1 MYQGQRKIRFA
12 GLLFIAAMVAGIFS
26 VAPSIDSTKYLTE
39 AAANSNNVIVDAF
52 FQFVMS
58 LAYLGVAIL
67 LYPTIKKFD
76 GSLAIGFLSFRI
88 IAATLV
94 VFGTILLL
102 SILALSQ
109 EFVYNSPES
118 SLDLKALG
126 NVLKIKRDYINHVF
140 MVLVLCIGNLM
151 LYVVLIKSNLVP
163 KWLSVWGLFGT
174 LFSAIA
180 SVLIMFQSIDIITP
194 EYLIL
199 NIPTAI
205 LELVLGMWLIVKGFN
220 QKTLEIIKENN

>member
-1 MYQGQRKIRFA
+1 MYQGQLKIRYA
-12 GLLFIAAMVAGIFS
+12 GLLFIAAMIAGILS

-52 FQFVMS
+52 FQFMMS

-67 LYPTIKKFD
+67 LYPILKKFD

-94 VFGTILLL
+94 IFGTILLL
-102 SILALSQ
+102 SILALSH
-109 EFVYNSPES
+109 EFVYNSPQS
-118 SLDLKALG
+118 ALDLKALG

-151 LYVVLIKSNLVP
+151 LYVLLIKSNLVP
-163 KWLSVWGLFGT
+163 IWLSIWGLLGT
-174 LFSAIA
+174 LFSGIA
-180 SVLIMFQSIDIITP
+180 SILILFQSIDIITP
-194 EYLIL
+194 EYIIL

-205 LELVLGMWLIVKGFN
+205 LELVLGIWLILYGFN
-220 QKTLEIIKENN
+220 SSKTNVS

>member
-1 MYQGQRKIRFA
+1 MYQGQRKIRYA
-12 GLLFIAAMVAGIFS
+12 GLLFIAAMIAGVLS

-52 FQFVMS
+52 FQFMMS
-58 LAYLGVAIL
+58 IAYLGVAIL
-67 LYPTIKKFD
+67 LYPILKKFD

-94 VFGTILLL
+94 IFGTILLL

-109 EFVYNSPES
+109 EFVYHSPQS
-118 SLDLKALG
+118 ALDLKALG

-140 MVLVLCIGNLM
+140 MVLVLCIGNIM
-151 LYVVLIKSNLVP
+151 LYVLLIKSNLVP
-163 KWLSVWGLFGT
+163 IWLSIWGLFGT

-180 SVLIMFQSIDIITP
+180 SILILFQSIDIITP
-194 EYLIL
+194 EYIIL

-205 LELVLGMWLIVKGFN
+205 LELVLGIWLILYGFN
-220 QKTLEIIKENN
+220 NPKTNAL